1 MKYRSLIFDFDGT
14 IADTLDE
21 ALSIYNEMAGEHNLR
36 TIKDEEV
43 HYLRHMKLGDFL
55 DHLAVPKRLVPKLLY
70 KGTRILKSRI
80 SQLPMVTGMAE
91 VLPELRKKSDHFGI
105 LTSNSVENVE
115 LFLKHHGLQDV
126 FSFVSSTSKLTGKA
140 KYLRSI
146 CRTFSIEADD
156 IIYIGDEIRDVKAAK
171 KAGVPVAAVGWGFNS
186 PEALVGANPNFLF
199 HEPKE
204 LHGLVE

>member
-14 IADTLDE
+14 LADTLDE
-21 ALSIYNEMAGEHNLR
+21 ALKIYNHMASEHNLR
-36 TIKDEEV
+36 VIEEDEV

-70 KGTRILKSRI
+70 KGTRMLKSRI
-80 SQLPMVTGMAE
+80 HHLPLISGMGDI
-91 VLPELRKKSDHFGI
+91 LPRLSEQSEHCGI

-115 LFLKHHGLQDV
+115 LFLEHHGMRDY
-126 FSFVSSTSKLTGKA
+126 FSFISSTSKLSGKA
-140 KYLRSI
+140 KHLSSI

-156 IIYIGDEIRDVKAAK
+156 IIYVGDEIRDIKAAK
-171 KAGVPVAAVGWGFNS
+171 KAGVPIAAVGWGFNS

-199 HEPKE
+199 HEPSE
-204 LHGLVE
+204 LNALVE

>member
-1 MKYRSLIFDFDGT
+1 MV
-14 IADTLDE
+14 
-21 ALSIYNEMAGEHNLR
+21 AGM
-36 TIKDEEV
+36 D
-43 HYLRHMKLGDFL
+43 
-55 DHLAVPKRLVPKLLY
+55 
-70 KGTRILKSRI
+70 
-80 SQLPMVTGMAE
+80 E
-91 VLPELRKKSDHFGI
+91 VLPELRKQSDHFGI

-140 KYLRSI
+140 KHLRSI

-199 HEPKE
+199 HEPTE
-204 LHGLVE
+204 LHGLVG

>member
-1 MKYRSLIFDFDGT
+1 M
-14 IADTLDE
+14 
-21 ALSIYNEMAGEHNLR
+21 
-36 TIKDEEV
+36 
-43 HYLRHMKLGDFL
+43 
-55 DHLAVPKRLVPKLLY
+55 
-70 KGTRILKSRI
+70 
-80 SQLPMVTGMAE
+80 
-91 VLPELRKKSDHFGI
+91 PELRKQSDHFGI

-140 KYLRSI
+140 KHLRSI

-199 HEPKE
+199 HEPTE

>member
-21 ALSIYNEMAGEHNLR
+21 ALSIYNQIAGEHNLR
-36 TIKDEEV
+36 TIEQEEV
-43 HYLRHMKLGDFL
+43 HYLRHMKLSDFL

-70 KGTRILKSRI
+70 KGTRILRSRI
-80 SQLPMVTGMAE
+80 SQLPLIQGMGD
-91 VLPELRKKSDHFGI
+91 VLPHLSKQSEHFGI

-115 LFLKHHGLQDV
+115 LFLEHHGMQDV
-126 FSFVSSTSKLTGKA
+126 FSFISSTSKLTGKA
-140 KYLRSI
+140 KHLRSI
-146 CRTFSIEADD
+146 CRTFSIEPDD

-171 KAGVPVAAVGWGFNS
+171 KAGVPIAAVGWGFNS

-199 HEPKE
+199 HDPSE
-204 LHGLVE
+204 LQGLVR